1 MRTMSVD
8 RGVIPDPKERP
19 PSVDLV
25 PGDIVVVWSHPET
38 VGFQEDKN
46 WWMGE
51 VMFCECSAREENAP
65 SIIHIADVDS
75 GIIRSVNANV
85 VEKVRMPSSWPNG
98 IAKRT

>member
-1 MRTMSVD
+1 MSVN

-51 VMFCECSAREENAP
+51 VMFCEYSAKEDNAP
-65 SIIHIADVDS
+65 SLIHIADVDS
-75 GIIRSVNANV
+75 GIICPVNANV
-85 VEKVRMPSSWPNG
+85 VEKVQMPSSWPSAT
-98 IAKRT
+98 AKRS